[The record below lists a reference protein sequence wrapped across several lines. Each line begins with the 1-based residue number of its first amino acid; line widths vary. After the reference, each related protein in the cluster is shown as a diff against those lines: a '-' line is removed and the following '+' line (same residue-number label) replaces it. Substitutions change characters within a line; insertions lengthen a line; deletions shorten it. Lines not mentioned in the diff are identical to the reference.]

1 MSALMLLQKLDPE
14 ISQTIIRS
22 WGWYLAFGIALSL
35 LGVAA
40 IIRSVTATVLTMFFF
55 GWVLV
60 ISAAIEVAQ
69 AFMVGA
75 WVGFLVHA
83 LSAVLFGVIGLL
95 LITSPSLAAEVA
107 TLLMAAFFL
116 ISGLFRF
123 SDDFFAPLELAS
135 RPRRRNRLRARDS
148 YPVAL
153 AGLRSL
159 GDRAFRGYRSLSLR
173 WCLDFV
179 RA

>member
-22 WGWYLAFGIALSL
+22 LGWYLAFGIALSL

-83 LSAVLFGVIGLL
+83 LSA
-95 LITSPSLAAEVA
+95 S
-107 TLLMAAFFL
+107 
-116 ISGLFRF
+116 
-123 SDDFFAPLELAS
+123 
-135 RPRRRNRLRARDS
+135 
-148 YPVAL
+148 
-153 AGLRSL
+153 
-159 GDRAFRGYRSLSLR
+159 
-173 WCLDFV
+173 FV
-179 RA
+179 RSYRLVAYYETIVSSRSRHTIDGGILSD

>member
-1 MSALMLLQKLDPE
+1 MLNAFSRD
-14 ISQTIIRS
+14 IRS
-22 WGWYLAFGIALSL
+22 IRAYENIGVHSGAPLLSEHFSK
-35 LGVAA
+35 V
-40 IIRSVTATVLTMFFF
+40 TVLTMFFF

-95 LITSPSLAAEVA
+95 LITRPLLAAEVA

-116 ISGLFRF
+116 IS
-123 SDDFFAPLELAS
+123 
-135 RPRRRNRLRARDS
+135 
-148 YPVAL
+148 
-153 AGLRSL
+153 
-159 GDRAFRGYRSLSLR
+159 
-173 WCLDFV
+173 
-179 RA
+179 